1 MDKINITQNQFSDL
15 INLLNGV
22 FSPVENFVTKF
33 EFLEIINNK
42 NFKIIFFLFQFTLEF
57 QKKYTLNLKIKINLI
72 YTTRKNIY

>member
-42 NFKIIFFLFQFTLEF
+42 KFQNNFFPLPIYFGISKKI
-57 QKKYTLNLKIKINLI
+57 
-72 YTTRKNIY
+72 